1 MKNKL
6 NKRNLL
12 IIIAI
17 LAGVILT
24 LGALLYKKN
33 QEYSIA
39 TNNEYNMAFY
49 ELVDYMQNVE
59 SYLAKSI
66 ITKSANHG
74 AETQKKLCR
83 EANLAQTYFEI
94 LQI

>member
-33 QEYSIA
+33 KEYSIA

-59 SYLAKSI
+59 GYLAESI
-66 ITKSANHG
+66 ITESAKTSSSNISSS
-74 AETQKKLCR
+74 K
-83 EANLAQTYFEI
+83 I
-94 LQI
+94 